1 MNTTYLRHVRQL
13 FANYH
18 VSPEIRRIYQRKW
31 IRAVRHLG
39 TNWLLHPA
47 NSPTNRSSS

>member
-1 MNTTYLRHVRQL
+1 MNTHYLRHVRQL
-13 FANYH
+13 FAPYN
-18 VSPEIRRIYQRKW
+18 VSETTRRVYQRKW

-39 TNWLLHPA
+39 TNWVLHPA